1 MLCTP
6 SIDFYVTHCLACLL
20 LPRDQFIVT
29 WHGTSVYIMDPVLGQ
44 LVAWYAMEKGKNRK
58 EAEDLPMDTPYR

>member
-1 MLCTP
+1 M
-6 SIDFYVTHCLACLL
+6 
-20 LPRDQFIVT
+20 T

-58 EAEDLPMDTPYR
+58 EEAVHLQIHYTSLLEQGITTK